1 MGHGIGN
8 RAASPGR
15 NLSAACLMLALC
27 LTGGA
32 AAAGEPAQKQAFV
45 ATGNS
50 LYMVFANAVEGQEAA
65 FNDWYN
71 QHAKAVVQLPGFVR
85 VQRFQMRP
93 REGRADPKFRY
104 LVIYE
109 ISGDPSAVHVLIAEA
124 VKAGKVQAPDK
135 RTMLEFEAMTYG
147 ALTPV
152 W

>member
-1 MGHGIGN
+1 MESGMAN
-8 RAASPGR
+8 RAGNPVSI
-15 NLSAACLMLALC
+15 LSAAFLVLGLWMV
-27 LTGGA
+27 GGVA
-32 AAAGEPAQKQAFV
+32 VAGEQPQKQPFV
-45 ATGNS
+45 ASGNS

-85 VQRFQMRP
+85 VQRFLMRP

-104 LVIYE
+104 LVVYE